1 MSDMRKLLESMDKFA
16 GEPGQKSGDQ
26 VRGTDNP
33 KKSGKKHG
41 FGDRLVGE
49 DMEQFAQELM
59 LEYRM
64 FVEQPL
70 IGNVAPGNPT
80 SPVANINPAGQG
92 TTATNPQLGA
102 GQTGQ
107 VGQQPAQPG
116 QQPAQPGQQP
126 AQPGQQP
133 AQPGQAGQTTTNP
146 NQQQQTPQQQAAQ
159 ATVAKQD
166 LTANLGKLKSMN
178 PNLNVQKTVT
188 ALQKDP
194 ATLGAADAQALGQ
207 MANTLEPILQN
218 KAAAGSL
225 KSTVQRL
232 VK

>member
-1 MSDMRKLLESMDKFA
+1 MSDMRKLLESMDKFT
-16 GEPGQKSGDQ
+16 GELEQKPSNH
-26 VRGTDNP
+26 V
-33 KKSGKKHG
+33 
-41 FGDRLVGE
+41 RLVGE
-49 DMEQFAQELM
+49 ALDEFEQELM

-64 FVEQPL
+64 FVEQP
-70 IGNVAPGNPT
+70 IAGNVAPGNPT

-92 TTATNPQLGA
+92 TAVTNPQLGA

-107 VGQQPAQPG
+107 VGQQPAPQAGKLG
-116 QQPAQPGQQP
+116 QQPV
-126 AQPGQQP
+126 
-133 AQPGQAGQTTTNP
+133 QPGQAVQTTTNP

-166 LTANLGKLKSMN
+166 LTTNLGKLKSMN
-178 PNLNVQKTVT
+178 PNLNVPKTVA

-207 MANTLEPILQN
+207 MANTLEPILQD
-218 KAAAGSL
+218 KTAAGSL
-225 KSTVQRL
+225 KNTVQRL

>member
-16 GEPGQKSGDQ
+16 GEPEQKSGDQ

-49 DMEQFAQELM
+49 DVEQFAQELM

-70 IGNVAPGNPT
+70 VGNVAPGNPT

-92 TTATNPQLGA
+92 TAVTNPQLGA

-116 QQPAQPGQQP
+116 QPPAQPGQQP
-126 AQPGQQP
+126 AQ
-133 AQPGQAGQTTTNP
+133 AGQAGQTTTNP

-159 ATVAKQD
+159 DTVTKQD
-166 LTANLGKLKSMN
+166 LTTNLGKLKSMN
-178 PNLNVQKTVT
+178 PNLNVPKTVA

-207 MANTLEPILQN
+207 MATTLEPILQD

>member
-16 GEPGQKSGDQ
+16 GEPEQKSGDQ

-41 FGDRLVGE
+41 FHGRLVGE
-49 DMEQFAQELM
+49 GLDEFEQELM
-59 LEYRM
+59 MEYRM
-64 FVEQPL
+64 FVEEPL
-70 IGNVAPGNPT
+70 NTAVAGNPT

-107 VGQQPAQPG
+107 VGQQPAKPG
-116 QQPAQPGQQP
+116 QPA
-126 AQPGQQP
+126 
-133 AQPGQAGQTTTNP
+133 QAGQTTTNP
-146 NQQQQTPQQQAAQ
+146 NQPTQTQQTPQQQAAQ
-159 ATVAKQD
+159 ATLDKQN
-166 LTANLGKLKSMN
+166 LTTNLSGLKSLD
-178 PNLNVQKTVT
+178 PNLNVQKTVA

-207 MANTLEPILQN
+207 MANTLEPILQD
-218 KAAAGSL
+218 KAAAGGL

>member
-16 GEPGQKSGDQ
+16 GEPEQKSGDQ

-41 FGDRLVGE
+41 FHGRLVGE
-49 DMEQFAQELM
+49 GLDEFEQELM
-59 LEYRM
+59 MEYRM
-64 FVEQPL
+64 FVEEPL
-70 IGNVAPGNPT
+70 NTAVAGNPT

-107 VGQQPAQPG
+107 VGQQPAKPG
-116 QQPAQPGQQP
+116 QPA
-126 AQPGQQP
+126 
-133 AQPGQAGQTTTNP
+133 QAGQTTTNP
-146 NQQQQTPQQQAAQ
+146 NQPTQTQLTPQQQASQ
-159 ATVAKQD
+159 ATLDKQN
-166 LTANLGKLKSMN
+166 LTTNLSGLKSLD
-178 PNLNVQKTVT
+178 PNLNVQKTVA

-194 ATLGAADAQALGQ
+194 TKLGAADAQALGQ
-207 MANTLEPILQN
+207 MATTLEPILQD

>member
-16 GEPGQKSGDQ
+16 GEPKQKPGDQ

-41 FGDRLVGE
+41 FADRLVGE
-49 DMEQFAQELM
+49 GMDEFEQELM

-64 FVEQPL
+64 FVEQPMA
-70 IGNVAPGNPT
+70 GNVAPGNPT

-92 TTATNPQLGA
+92 TAATNQQMQP

-107 VGQQPAQPG
+107 VGQQPVAG
-116 QQPAQPGQQP
+116 
-126 AQPGQQP
+126 
-133 AQPGQAGQTTTNP
+133 QPGQAGQTTTNP
-146 NQQQQTPQQQAAQ
+146 NQPQQPTQTPQQQAAQ
-159 ATVAKQD
+159 ATMAKQD
-166 LTANLGKLKSMN
+166 LTTNLSSLKSLS
-178 PNLNVQKTVT
+178 PNMNVQKTVQ

-194 ATLGAADAQALGQ
+194 TKLNSADAQALGQ
-207 MANTLEPILQN
+207 VANTLAPVLQN
-218 KAAAGSL
+218 KAATGSL
-225 KSTVQRL
+225 KSAVQRL

>member
-1 MSDMRKLLESMDKFA
+1 MRKLLESMDKFA

-49 DMEQFAQELM
+49 DVEQFAQELM

-70 IGNVAPGNPT
+70 VGNVAPGNPT

-107 VGQQPAQPG
+107 V
-116 QQPAQPGQQP
+116 GQQP

>member
-16 GEPGQKSGDQ
+16 GEPEQKSGDQ

-41 FGDRLVGE
+41 FGGRLVGE
-49 DMEQFAQELM
+49 GLDEFEQELM

-64 FVEQPL
+64 FVEEPL
-70 IGNVAPGNPT
+70 NTAVAGNPT

-92 TTATNPQLGA
+92 TTANNPKLGA

-107 VGQQPAQPG
+107 VGQQPGQPQQPG
-116 QQPAQPGQQP
+116 QTQ
-126 AQPGQQP
+126 
-133 AQPGQAGQTTTNP
+133 QAGQTTTNP
-146 NQQQQTPQQQAAQ
+146 NQPQQPTQTPQQQAAQ
-159 ATVAKQD
+159 ATMAKQE
-166 LTANLGKLKSMN
+166 LTTNLSGLKSLD
-178 PNLNVQKTVT
+178 PNLNVQKTVA

-194 ATLGAADAQALGQ
+194 KMLGAADAQALGQ

>member
-16 GEPGQKSGDQ
+16 GEPGQKRGDQ

-49 DMEQFAQELM
+49 GLDEFEQELM
-59 LEYRM
+59 MEYRM
-64 FVEQPL
+64 FVEEPL
-70 IGNVAPGNPT
+70 NTAVAGNPT

-116 QQPAQPGQQP
+116 QPA
-126 AQPGQQP
+126 
-133 AQPGQAGQTTTNP
+133 QAGQTTTNP
-146 NQQQQTPQQQAAQ
+146 NQPTQTQLTPQQQASQ
-159 ATVAKQD
+159 ATLDKQN
-166 LTANLGKLKSMN
+166 LTTNLSGLKSLD
-178 PNLNVQKTVT
+178 PNLNVQKTVA

-194 ATLGAADAQALGQ
+194 TKLGAADAQALGQ

-218 KAAAGSL
+218 KAAAGGL
-225 KSTVQRL
+225 KSKVQRL

>member
-16 GEPGQKSGDQ
+16 GEPEQKSGDQ

-49 DMEQFAQELM
+49 DVEQFAQELM

-70 IGNVAPGNPT
+70 VGNVAPGNPT

-92 TTATNPQLGA
+92 TAVTNPQLGA

-107 VGQQPAQPG
+107 VGQQPAQQPAQAG

-126 AQPGQQP
+126 AQ
-133 AQPGQAGQTTTNP
+133 AGQTTNP

-159 ATVAKQD
+159 DTVAKQD
-166 LTANLGKLKSMN
+166 LTSNLGNLKSMN
-178 PNLNVQKTVT
+178 PNLNVPKTVA

-207 MANTLEPILQN
+207 MATTLEPILQD

>member
-1 MSDMRKLLESMDKFA
+1 MSDMRKLLESMDKFT
-16 GEPGQKSGDQ
+16 GETEQKPSDHGQ
-26 VRGTDNP
+26 
-33 KKSGKKHG
+33 
-41 FGDRLVGE
+41 LVGE
-49 DMEQFAQELM
+49 ALDEFEQELM

-64 FVEQPL
+64 FVEEPL
-70 IGNVAPGNPT
+70 NTAVAGNPT

-92 TTATNPQLGA
+92 TTANNPKLGA

-107 VGQQPAQPG
+107 VGQQPGQPQQPG
-116 QQPAQPGQQP
+116 QTQ
-126 AQPGQQP
+126 
-133 AQPGQAGQTTTNP
+133 QAGQTTANP
-146 NQQQQTPQQQAAQ
+146 NQQQQTPQQQATQ
-159 ATVAKQD
+159 AMVAKQD
-166 LTANLGKLKSMN
+166 LTTNLSGLKSLD
-178 PNLNVQKTVT
+178 PNLNVQKTVA

-194 ATLGAADAQALGQ
+194 TKLGAADAQALGQ

>member
-1 MSDMRKLLESMDKFA
+1 MSDMRKLLESMDKFT
-16 GEPGQKSGDQ
+16 GEPEHKPS
-26 VRGTDNP
+26 
-33 KKSGKKHG
+33 
-41 FGDRLVGE
+41 DRRPVGE
-49 DMEQFAQELM
+49 ALDEFEQELM

-64 FVEQPL
+64 FVEQP
-70 IGNVAPGNPT
+70 IAGNLAPGNPT

-116 QQPAQPGQQP
+116 QAP
-126 AQPGQQP
+126 
-133 AQPGQAGQTTTNP
+133 QAGQTTTNP
-146 NQQQQTPQQQAAQ
+146 NQPQQPTQTPQQQVAQ
-159 ATVAKQD
+159 ATMAKQ
-166 LTANLGKLKSMN
+166 NLSTNLSGLKTLD
-178 PNLNVQKTVT
+178 PNLNVQKTVA

-194 ATLGAADAQALGQ
+194 TKLGAADAQALGQ

-218 KAAAGSL
+218 KAASGAL

>member
-1 MSDMRKLLESMDKFA
+1 MRKLLESMDKFT
-16 GEPGQKSGDQ
+16 GELEQRPSNH
-26 VRGTDNP
+26 V
-33 KKSGKKHG
+33 
-41 FGDRLVGE
+41 RLVGE
-49 DMEQFAQELM
+49 ALDEFEQELM

-64 FVEQPL
+64 FVEQP
-70 IGNVAPGNPT
+70 IAGNIAPGNPT

-92 TTATNPQLGA
+92 TAVTNPQLGA

-107 VGQQPAQPG
+107 VGQQPAPQAGKLG
-116 QQPAQPGQQP
+116 QQPAQP
-126 AQPGQQP
+126 AQPV
-133 AQPGQAGQTTTNP
+133 QPGQAGQTTTNP
-146 NQQQQTPQQQAAQ
+146 NQQQQTPQQQAAA

-166 LTANLGKLKSMN
+166 LTTNLGKLKSMN
-178 PNLNVQKTVT
+178 PNLNVQKTVM

-207 MANTLEPILQN
+207 MANTLEPVLQN

-225 KSTVQRL
+225 KNTVQRL

>member
-16 GEPGQKSGDQ
+16 GEPEQKPGDQ

-41 FGDRLVGE
+41 FHGRLVGE
-49 DMEQFAQELM
+49 GLDELEQELM
-59 LEYRM
+59 MEYRM
-64 FVEQPL
+64 FVEQP
-70 IGNVAPGNPT
+70 IAGNVAPGNPT

-92 TTATNPQLGA
+92 TAATNPQMGA

-107 VGQQPAQPG
+107 VGQQAG
-116 QQPAQPGQQP
+116 QATQ
-126 AQPGQQP
+126 
-133 AQPGQAGQTTTNP
+133 QAGQTTTNP
-146 NQQQQTPQQQAAQ
+146 NQPQKPTQTPQQQAAQ

-166 LTANLGKLKSMN
+166 LTTNLSNLKTLD
-178 PNLNVQKTVT
+178 PNLNVQKTVA

-194 ATLGAADAQALGQ
+194 NKLGAADAQALGQ
-207 MANTLEPILQN
+207 IANTLEPILQN
-218 KAAAGSL
+218 KAATGSL